1 MTSAKL
7 WPVSTCSTGNGSGD
21 GRNAFSA
28 NRSSTIESLPAE
40 NSRTGLLQLGDDL
53 ADDVNG
59 LGLQQPELVDVGV
72 VRVPRKRRS

>member
-1 MTSAKL
+1 MTSSKL

-40 NSRTGLLQLGDDL
+40 NSSTGSLQFGDHL
-53 ADDVNG
+53 ADDVHR
-59 LGLQQPELVDVGV
+59 LGLQQPEFVDVGV
-72 VRVPRKRRS
+72 VLAC